1 MNQGNNAS
9 LGYVYTPT
17 SPFNQEHYAF
27 HSIGNLQN
35 QDEKKEATHKETF
48 YFTRTWYIVSF
59 LIHVVI
65 SLALAIT
72 TLIAIGNYKGNLPL
86 LRTLYTSKYG
96 DLPDTIHP
104 TLFGYTTILRDKDSG
119 FKPVPAIPVSFND
132 LDVNDATR
140 RDSYYRCV
148 DGTLNYTK
156 YFGTNARDVTRAK
169 GICLVERFSNIA
181 TYQNH
186 ESSMTFS
193 SSWSPVFMFS
203 VALLISSSWQ
213 LLYVDF
219 NKFFV
224 IRKKYIWVLW
234 HALTFIF
241 IVVCSYARIDDYML
255 PRNNVWFAS
264 VILLFSVIQQ
274 VVMMEKYGTRADG
287 DKDHI
292 YANTN
297 FVEGLYLDL
306 HREDTQVKQT
316 KNEKEPYK
324 MKYLSDKKLGVIVL
338 LSDWFL
344 LPLFFLSMFSIM
356 SFNTLE
362 WVFQATYI
370 RFQLIIF
377 GFVLLQQLRVIE
389 EVFAMKKNW
398 MIKWPKNFQDI
409 MVTDYEFHPRVL
421 IFIAI
426 CLAIASEIVSMLQ
439 TLTTQLDHGVT
450 AVYAVFYVMLFCI
463 YVLALSLLVLFPS
476 HVTGNRST
484 LINIASSVVRIVF
497 FFMIIIFTT
506 TEHNK
511 YSCTFEGGSDKLFCG
526 NANKVNNLNS
536 YDYLSPIALNTS
548 NVTVAYSNIVSS
560 VTYSPIF

>member
-1 MNQGNNAS
+1 MNQGNHAN

-17 SPFNQEHYAF
+17 SPFNQEQYAF
-27 HSIGNLQN
+27 QTL
-35 QDEKKEATHKETF
+35 ATGKDTDKGKMRYESF
-48 YFTRTWYIVSF
+48 YWTRLWYILSF
-59 LIHVVI
+59 VIHVGLSI
-65 SLALAIT
+65 ALAAV
-72 TLIAIGNYKGNLPL
+72 TLIAIGKSKGNLPL

-104 TLFGYTTILRDKDSG
+104 TLFGYTTILRDKDTG

-156 YFGTNARDVTRAK
+156 EFGTNDRDVIRAK

-193 SSWSPVFMFS
+193 STWSPVFMFT
-203 VALLISSSWQ
+203 VALCISSSWQ
-213 LLYVDF
+213 LLYIDF
-219 NKFFV
+219 NKIPLICFSL
-224 IRKKYIWVLW
+224 RKKYVWVFW
-234 HALTFIF
+234 HALTFLF
-241 IVVCSYARIDDYML
+241 IVFCSYARIDDYML
-255 PRNNVWFAS
+255 PRNNIWFAS
-264 VILLFSVIQQ
+264 VILLFSIIQQ
-274 VVMMEKYGTRADG
+274 IVMMEKYGDRANG

-297 FVEGLYLDL
+297 FVENLYMGM
-306 HREDTQVKQT
+306 HEQNVQAKQAKEDK
-316 KNEKEPYK
+316 KEHK
-324 MKYLSDKKLGVIVL
+324 HNYLSDKKLGVIVL

-356 SFNTLE
+356 SYNTLE

-377 GFVLLQQLRVIE
+377 GFVLLQQIRVIE
-389 EVFAMKKNW
+389 EAFALKKSITNW
-398 MIKWPKNFQDI
+398 KNFN
-409 MVTDYEFHPRVL
+409 VTDYEFHPRVL

-426 CLAIASEIVSMLQ
+426 VLAIASEIVSMEQ
-439 TLTTQLDHGVT
+439 TLKTQLDHGVT
-450 AVYAVFYVMLFCI
+450 FLYALFYIIIFCVYVF
-463 YVLALSLLVLFPS
+463 ALMFLVLYPT
-476 HVTGNRST
+476 HLTGNRST
-484 LINIASSVVRIVF
+484 YINIASSVVRIVF
-497 FFMIIIFTT
+497 FFMVIIFTT

-511 YSCTFEGGSDKLFCG
+511 YSCTFRNGSKNLFCG
-526 NANKVNNLNS
+526 HANAVNNLNR
-536 YDYLSPIALNTS
+536 YDYLSPIALTTS
-548 NVTVAYSNIVSS
+548 NVTAAYQNIVSS
-560 VTYSPIF
+560 VTYSPLF